1 MTQFKDK
8 SQKGGAENSS
18 VGLFTY
24 PILQAADILL
34 YQPTTVP
41 VGEDQ
46 RQHLELTRDLA
57 MRFNSRYGET
67 FLIPKAEILK
77 ETAKIYD
84 LQLPTAKMSKSATDP
99 KGLINLMDEPNQIT
113 KKIKSAVTDTDGE
126 IRFDPENKPGIS
138 NLLSIYSA
146 LTGDPISKIEA
157 SLSGSGYG
165 TLKTEVAEAVVSALQ
180 PLRTRTNE
188 LLEDSAELDRLLA
201 KGAARANETAEKTL
215 KAVYENLGLVT
226 PV

>member
-1 MTQFKDK
+1 
-8 SQKGGAENSS
+8 
-18 VGLFTY
+18 
-24 PILQAADILL
+24 
-34 YQPTTVP
+34 
-41 VGEDQ
+41 
-46 RQHLELTRDLA
+46 
-57 MRFNSRYGET
+57 
-67 FLIPKAEILK
+67 
-77 ETAKIYD
+77 
-84 LQLPTAKMSKSATDP
+84 MSKSATDP

-157 SLSGSGYG
+157 RLSGSGYG

>member
-1 MTQFKDK
+1 
-8 SQKGGAENSS
+8 
-18 VGLFTY
+18 
-24 PILQAADILL
+24 LQAADILL

-157 SLSGSGYG
+157 NLSGSGYG